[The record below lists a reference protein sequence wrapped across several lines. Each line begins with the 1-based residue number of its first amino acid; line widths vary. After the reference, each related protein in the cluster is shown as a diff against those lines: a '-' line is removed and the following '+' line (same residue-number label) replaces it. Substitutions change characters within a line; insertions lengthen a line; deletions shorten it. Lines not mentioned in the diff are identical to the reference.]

1 MEQSEGRDFN
11 NGPSELV
18 HEAPLLVSC
27 ISCEK
32 LHRADAPLE
41 FNPVCSTCAARSS
54 SMRSLEMHGSYP
66 LSDEAIDN
74 VLTRTSPGNYAL
86 GYMDG
91 TTFIVF
97 YVGRSDSDVRRRL
110 HDWVGFPSRYDR
122 YGPASKAAWGT
133 RGGGPM
139 PLGRPTLGR
148 VGAHV
153 DSSYTHFAYSY
164 AASSEAAFETECRNY
179 DDFGGSGDLDNE
191 GRPARALAAPG
202 MPERGEP

>member
-1 MEQSEGRDFN
+1 MEPHEGRDVRG
-11 NGPSELV
+11 GPLNSG
-18 HEAPLLVSC
+18 HGAPFLVSC
-27 ISCEK
+27 SWCEK
-32 LHRADAPLE
+32 LHRVVHPDN
-41 FNPVCSTCAARSS
+41 FNPVCSTCVARSS
-54 SMRSLEMHGSYP
+54 SMRSLEMDGSYP
-66 LSDEAIDN
+66 LSDEVIDD
-74 VLTRTSPGNYAL
+74 VLTRKSPGNYAL

-110 HDWVGFPSRYDR
+110 HDWVGSPSRYDR
-122 YGPASKAAWGT
+122 YGSASKAAWTT

-164 AASSEAAFETECRNY
+164 AASSEAAFEAECRNY
-179 DDFGGSGDLDNE
+179 DDFGGSGELDNE
-191 GRPARALAAPG
+191 DRPARALGAPG
-202 MPERGEP
+202 SA